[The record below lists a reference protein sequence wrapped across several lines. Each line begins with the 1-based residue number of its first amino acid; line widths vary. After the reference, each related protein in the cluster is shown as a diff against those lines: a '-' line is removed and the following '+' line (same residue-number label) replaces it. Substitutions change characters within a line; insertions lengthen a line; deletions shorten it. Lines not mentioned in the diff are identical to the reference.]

1 MMKNVLRTIAGD
13 PNERALKKLHPIVD
27 QVNALEADLE
37 ALDDA
42 AIRAKTDEFRQ
53 RLADGESMDSLLPE
67 AYAVVREAS
76 KRTIGLR
83 HYDVQIIGGAV
94 LHQGIVAEM
103 KTGEG
108 KTLGATLP
116 LYLNAL
122 SGRGVH
128 LVTPN
133 DYLSKVG
140 VQAMGPI
147 YDFLGLSAGVIQNQ
161 GNNPQMASFLYDLDY
176 QSDDDRYQH
185 LRPVPRRE
193 VYAADITYGTNNEFG
208 FDYLRDNMVWDL
220 PQRVQRELNYA
231 IVDEIDNILIDEA
244 RTPLIISGP
253 AEEAAELYGKFAAF
267 ARRLKVETDYTVDEK
282 MRVATPTDEGIE
294 KLESMLGIDNLY
306 SPENYELTPYFE
318 NALKALA
325 LFHNDKQYIV
335 VDGEVVIVDEF
346 TGRQMPGRRFSE
358 GLHQAIEAKEG
369 VKVQRESMTL
379 ATITFQNYFR
389 MYDKLAGMTGTA
401 VTEAEELDR
410 IYELEVMSIPT
421 DRPIVRADQPDYVYT
436 SRRAK
441 WKAVVDQLANV
452 HAAGQPILVGTASVD
467 TSEMLHQQLERR
479 NIKHEVL
486 NAKNH
491 MREAEIIAQAGRIGA
506 LTIAT
511 NMAGRG
517 VDILLGGNPEGIA
530 RHTLRKR
537 QFDFSTLLSSD
548 WDEAVTILRAGD
560 DPTTKFPTDWAR
572 ELSAA
577 WQACLDER
585 GQVLELGGLYVLGTE
600 RHEARRIDN
609 QLRGRSGRQGDPGE
623 SRFYVS
629 LEDDLMI
636 RFGGERVKNLM
647 ERLGVDEEQ
656 EIESGLVSKQIE
668 GAQGKVEGYNF
679 DLRKHLLEYDEVINE
694 QRRVIYEQR
703 TEILKRDELRPIVW
717 DMLTE
722 EVRSTVSMYAGW
734 GEPEDWDIDG
744 LSTAARTLF
753 EIPEDE
759 NHEDWREW
767 SAEEIGDHILALAE
781 DIYDA
786 KVERLGEDVMLQME
800 RSVML
805 RAIDQAWIRHLTALD
820 ELRTGV
826 GLRAIGQEKPLNV
839 FKKEGYSMFQA
850 LVGIIAENAVRGV
863 FLAEPASQD
872 QGRAQ
877 AQHSKMLE
885 RAKAQQ
891 GDVLRQAQAA
901 GGDATPQ
908 PIKRV
913 TPKIG
918 RNDMCHCGSG
928 KKYKS
933 CHMREDLQ
941 AEAGAGVVAAA
952 GGEAG
957 APRGPRSKKRKRRR

>member
-13 PNERALKKLHPIVD
+13 PNERAVKKLQPIVD
-27 QVNALEADLE
+27 EINALEAEFE

-42 AIRAKTDEFRQ
+42 AIRAKTEELRE
-53 RLADGESMDSLLPE
+53 RHVAGESLDDLLPE
-67 AYAVVREAS
+67 SFALVREAS

-83 HYDVQIIGGAV
+83 HYDVQLVGGIV
-94 LHQGIVAEM
+94 LHRGIVAEM

-108 KTLGATLP
+108 KTLVATLP

-122 SGRGVH
+122 TGRGVH

-140 VQAMGPI
+140 VQTMGPI
-147 YDFLGLSAGVIQNQ
+147 YDFLGLTAGVIQNQ
-161 GNNPQMASFLYDLDY
+161 GNNPRMASFIFDPEF

-185 LRPVPRRE
+185 LRPVPRRQ

-208 FDYLRDNMVWDL
+208 FDYLRDNMVWSL
-220 PQRVQRELNYA
+220 AERVQRPLHYS

-253 AEEAAELYGKFAAF
+253 AEEAAELYGRFAAF
-267 ARRLKVETDYTVDEK
+267 VRRLRVDVDYTVDEK

-294 KLESMLGIDNLY
+294 KIEGMLGIDNIY
-306 SPENYELTPYFE
+306 SPEHYELTPYFE

-325 LFHNDKQYIV
+325 VFHNDKQYIV

-389 MYDKLAGMTGTA
+389 MYEKLAGMTGTA

-410 IYELEVMSIPT
+410 IYSLEVTAIPT
-421 DRPIVRADQPDYVYT
+421 HKPVVRLDQPDLVFT

-441 WKAVVDQLANV
+441 WKAVVDEIAGL
-452 HAAGQPILVGTASVD
+452 HESGQPILVGTASVD

-479 NIKHEVL
+479 NIPHEVL

-506 LTIAT
+506 VTIAT

-530 RHTLRKR
+530 RHSLRKR
-537 QFDFSTLLSSD
+537 QFDFSTLPSSD
-548 WDEAVTILRAGD
+548 WDDAVNILRRGGD
-560 DPTTKFPTDWAR
+560 PVEKYSADWAR
-572 ELSAA
+572 ELKSA
-577 WQACLDER
+577 WQACMAER
-585 GQVLELGGLYVLGTE
+585 KRVIELGGLFVLGTE

-636 RFGGERVKNLM
+636 RFGGERVKSLM
-647 ERLGVDEEQ
+647 ERMGVDEDQ

-694 QRRVIYEQR
+694 QRRVIYQQR

-717 DMLTE
+717 DMLTD
-722 EVRSTVSMYAGW
+722 EVRALVSTYTGW
-734 GEPEDWDIDG
+734 GEPDEWDIDG

-759 NHEDWREW
+759 EVEDWRGW

-781 DIYDA
+781 DVYDA
-786 KVERLGEDVMLQME
+786 KVERLGEEVMLDLE
-800 RSVML
+800 RAVML
-805 RAIDQAWIRHLTALD
+805 RSIDQAWIRHLTALD

-826 GLRAIGQEKPLNV
+826 GLRAVGQEKPLNV
-839 FKKEGYSMFQA
+839 FKKEGYSMFRS
-850 LVGIIAENAVRGV
+850 LVSVIAENAVRGV
-863 FLAEPASQD
+863 FLAEPASQE
-872 QGRAQ
+872 QSSAQ
-877 AQHSKMLE
+877 AEHSKRLA
-885 RAKAQQ
+885 RASAQH
-891 GDVLRQAQAA
+891 GDLLRQAQAA
-901 GGDATPQ
+901 GGGSAAPQ
-908 PIKRV
+908 PVVRA

-928 KKYKS
+928 KKYKA
-933 CHMREDLQ
+933 CHMREDLA
-941 AEAGAGVVAAA
+941 AEAGTSVSADAP
-952 GGEAG
+952 GGPPQVG
-957 APRGPRSKKRKRRR
+957 RSKKRRRRR

>member
-1 MMKNVLRTIAGD
+1 MLKNVLNTIAGD
-13 PNERALKKLHPIVD
+13 PNARVLKKIQPIVD
-27 QVNALEADLE
+27 EINEFESDLE

-42 AIRAKTDEFRQ
+42 GIRAKTDAFRS
-53 RLADGESMDSLLPE
+53 RLEGGESPDDILPE
-67 AYAVVREAS
+67 AFAVVREAS

-83 HYDVQIIGGAV
+83 HYDVQMIGGVA
-94 LHQGIVAEM
+94 LHRGIVAEM

-108 KTLGATLP
+108 KTLVATLP

-122 SGRGVH
+122 TGLGVQ

-140 VQAMGPI
+140 VQTMGPI
-147 YDFLGLSAGVIQNQ
+147 YHFLGLSSGVIQNQ
-161 GNNPQMASFLYDLDY
+161 GNSPQMASFLFDPEF

-208 FDYLRDNMVWDL
+208 FDYLRDNMVWEL
-220 PQRVQRELNYA
+220 RQRVQRPLNYA

-253 AEEAAELYGKFAAF
+253 AEEAAELYGRFAAF
-267 ARRLKVETDYTVDEK
+267 VRRLKVDDDYTVDEK
-282 MRVATPTDEGIE
+282 TRAATPTDEGIE

-306 SPENYELTPYFE
+306 SPDNYELTPYFE
-318 NALKALA
+318 NALKAHT
-325 LFHNDKQYIV
+325 LFHIDKQYIV

-389 MYDKLAGMTGTA
+389 MYEKLAGMTGTA

-410 IYELEVMSIPT
+410 IYSLEVMAIPP
-421 DRPIVRADQPDYVYT
+421 DRPVIRIDRPDLVFT
-436 SRRAK
+436 ARRAK
-441 WKAVVDQLANV
+441 WKAVIEEIEAI
-452 HAAGQPILVGTASVD
+452 HATGQPILVGTASVD

-479 NIKHEVL
+479 NIAHEVL

-530 RHTLRKR
+530 RHSLRKH
-537 QFDFSTLLSSD
+537 QFDLSTLPSAE
-548 WDEAVTILRAGD
+548 WDDAVIILRAGG
-560 DPTTKFPTDWAR
+560 DPVEKYPTDWAR
-572 ELSAA
+572 ELKSA
-577 WQACLDER
+577 WHVCLDER
-585 GQVLELGGLYVLGTE
+585 EKVLEFGGLFVLGTE

-694 QRRVIYEQR
+694 QRRVIYQQR
-703 TEILKRDELRPIVW
+703 TEILKREELRPIVW
-717 DMLTE
+717 DMLSE
-722 EVRSTVSMYAGW
+722 EVQSLVATYTGW
-734 GEPEDWDIDG
+734 GEAHDWDVDG
-744 LSTAARTLF
+744 LATAIRTVF
-753 EIPEDE
+753 EVPADE
-759 NHEDWREW
+759 SVEDWREW
-767 SAEEIGDHILALAE
+767 SPEEIGDHIMALAE
-781 DIYDA
+781 DIYDS

-800 RSVML
+800 RAVML

-839 FKKEGYSMFQA
+839 FKKEGYAMFQS
-850 LVGIIAENAVRGV
+850 LVSVIAESAVRGV
-863 FLAEPASQD
+863 FLAEPASAEQN
-872 QGRAQ
+872 RAQ
-877 AQHSKMLE
+877 AQHSKLLE
-885 RAKAQQ
+885 RARAQQ
-891 GDVLRQAQAA
+891 VDLLRHAQAA
-901 GGDATPQ
+901 GSGEVTPQ
-908 PIKRV
+908 PTVRA

-918 RNDMCHCGSG
+918 RNDPCHCGSG
-928 KKYKS
+928 KKYKA
-933 CHMREDLQ
+933 CHMRDDLA
-941 AEAGAGVVAAA
+941 AEGVAAA
-952 GGEAG
+952 TGASG
-957 APRGPRSKKRKRRR
+957 APAQVGRSKKRRRRR